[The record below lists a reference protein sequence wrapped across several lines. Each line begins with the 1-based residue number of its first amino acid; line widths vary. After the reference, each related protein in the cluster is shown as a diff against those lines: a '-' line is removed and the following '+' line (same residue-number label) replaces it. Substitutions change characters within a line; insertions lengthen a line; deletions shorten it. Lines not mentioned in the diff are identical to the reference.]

1 MNDRPTVRPGRNW
14 AGAVLFSVFGLV
26 VGLALAGSLKFQPVS
41 EAQDKSTVSTA
52 ATLAPLPGAES
63 PFVAVVDRALPAVV
77 SIDTRRKV
85 GSASGQMPDNDLF
98 RRFFGDP
105 QGQGQGD
112 DSRSRRRMTV
122 PSSGSG
128 FIMDREGRI
137 LTNNHVVRD
146 ADEITVTLL
155 DHRKFKARVIGADEA
170 TDVAVVQITGG
181 GSLPVL
187 PLGDSDRIKVGEWVM
202 AMGNPLGELEGSV
215 TAGIVSARG
224 RSQLNIAG
232 GAPDY
237 QDFIQ
242 TDASINF
249 GNSGGPLVNLRG
261 EAIGINTAINAQGQG
276 IGFAIPINLVRHIAE
291 QLVSNGKVV
300 RGFIGVFPVE
310 LTPDLAESYGI
321 ATDAGVVVQEVTDNS
336 PAARAGVHRGDV
348 ITAFDGQRVNS
359 VTAFRMRVADTPVD
373 KRVPVALLREGK
385 PMTVQVTMANRDVM
399 LAQATG
405 PTRGE
410 RQSGDDSGAPSTTTA
425 HGLGVTVRTMDAA
438 EQEALGPRYKGVV
451 VTQVEEDS
459 PADEAGI
466 EEGDLLLEANGR
478 DLAAPAD
485 LAAVVRTAKT
495 SSRPLRLLVA
505 SVDWSSGRMG
515 GTRFVPIRLK
525 E

>member
-1 MNDRPTVRPGRNW
+1 MSTDRPTVRPGRTW
-14 AGAVLFSVFGLV
+14 AAAVIFSVSGLIL
-26 VGLALAGSLKFQPVS
+26 GLALAGTLKVQPVS
-41 EAQDKSTVSTA
+41 EAQSSSTVNAASTA
-52 ATLAPLPGAES
+52 LAPLPGAES

-85 GSASGQMPDNDLF
+85 GAATSQMPDNDLF

-105 QGQGQGD
+105 QGQGNDGTT
-112 DSRSRRRMTV
+112 RGRRRMTV

-128 FIMDREGRI
+128 FIMDREGHI

-146 ADEITVTLL
+146 ADEINVTLL
-155 DHRKFKARVIGADEA
+155 DKRKFKARVVGQDEA
-170 TDVAVVQITGG
+170 TDVAVIQITAPGN
-181 GSLPVL
+181 LPVL

-300 RGFIGVFPVE
+300 RGFLGVFPVE
-310 LTPDLAESYGI
+310 LTPDLAESYGN

-336 PAARAGVHRGDV
+336 PASRAGIRRGDI
-348 ITAFDGQRVNS
+348 ITAFDGKRVSN
-359 VTAFRMRVADTPVD
+359 VTQFRLGVADTPVE
-373 KRVPVALLREGK
+373 KRVPVALLRDGK
-385 PMTVQVTMANRDVM
+385 KLDVQVTLANREVM

-405 PTRGE
+405 PTQNIDRVGGEDRG
-410 RQSGDDSGAPSTTTA
+410 TTA
-425 HGLGVTVRTMDAA
+425 HGLGVTVRAMDAE
-438 EQEALGPRYKGVV
+438 EQEAVDPRYKGVI
-451 VTQVEEDS
+451 VTAVEDNS
-459 PADEAGI
+459 PAEEAGL
-466 EEGDLLLEANGR
+466 EEGDLLLEANGK

-485 LAAVVRTAKT
+485 LGAVVRQSQG

-505 SVDWSSGRMG
+505 AVDWSSGRLG